1 MSWQDKDEYLEEI
14 IGQVKFFFD
23 HESIEKELTVH
34 LEERKEDYISEGYA
48 EKEAE
53 ELTITNFGD
62 PVEIGKALNKEH
74 SPLLGWLYYITN
86 TIVGITVIYFVFA
99 FILPFGMII
108 LDRNPA
114 RTIPEE
120 DILYRIDVDE
130 KVKIDDRII
139 KFDEV
144 IYEKNGDM
152 NIIYKQIDTSFNRMG
167 WGLGSIGT
175 IMDETGKDYFI
186 GSGFS
191 SFSKG
196 LWTLHSFPKDA
207 KKLIIEYDFYNRYYK
222 VEVPLKAGG
231 AHE

>member
-1 MSWQDKDEYLEEI
+1 M
-14 IGQVKFFFD
+14 
-23 HESIEKELTVH
+23 
-34 LEERKEDYISEGYA
+34 
-48 EKEAE
+48 
-53 ELTITNFGD
+53 
-62 PVEIGKALNKEH
+62 
-74 SPLLGWLYYITN
+74 
-86 TIVGITVIYFVFA
+86 
-99 FILPFGMII
+99 
-108 LDRNPA
+108 
-114 RTIPEE
+114 
-120 DILYRIDVDE
+120 DE